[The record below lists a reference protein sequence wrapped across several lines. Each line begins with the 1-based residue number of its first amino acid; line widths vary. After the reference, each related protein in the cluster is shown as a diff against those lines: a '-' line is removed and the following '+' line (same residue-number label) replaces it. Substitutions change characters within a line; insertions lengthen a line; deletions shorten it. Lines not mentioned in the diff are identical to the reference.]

1 MKVYDKN
8 RTKLY
13 EGPEQSTETCSDKAK
28 EMGQAIV
35 VEFDDGL
42 CHIYTSEGQQVIAL
56 NADFAWRVVARLE
69 K

>member
-8 RTKLY
+8 KNELY
-13 EGPEQSTETCSDKAK
+13 KGPEQSTEVCSDKAK
-28 EMGQAIV
+28 ELGEPIV

-56 NADFAWRVVARLE
+56 NADFAWRVVSRLE